1 MLSPEYLLRL
11 AEGAEDIA
19 AQLHN
24 EIIKSVVERIVLR
37 LERGEQLLTAA
48 DKFQLETLQDAGFL
62 REDIQKQI
70 AKLTKLQLSEIRQA
84 FEDAGI
90 KSYNYDS
97 DVYRNAEISVT
108 ALRESPQYIRLLQAG
123 YERTLGEW
131 LNFTSTFAGQ
141 AQKAFITECDKV
153 YRLVSTGAVSYSK
166 AIADAVETIAKNGI
180 TIRYPSGHTDT
191 VETATARAVRTGVAQ
206 ACGEITEARLKDMNW
221 DIILVSAH
229 LGARLGDGQ
238 EDFKNHYWWQG
249 KFYSYS
255 GNDKRFPPFEVCG
268 VGDVQGLCG
277 ANCRHSYGAGDGVNN
292 PYEEYDKA
300 ENKKQYEKEQRQ
312 RLLERRIRK
321 TKRECMGLKQG
332 VDTATDAEVKDA
344 LQNKYTSKAKLLKR
358 QVEDYNT
365 FCAAHDLKRRSERL
379 QIAQWNRAQALA
391 VDASLK

>member
-1 MLSPEYLLRL
+1 MLSPEYLFRL

-19 AQLHN
+19 AQLHS
-24 EIIKSVVERIVLR
+24 EIIKKVIERIVTR
-37 LERGEQLLTAA
+37 LERGEKQLLTVA
-48 DKFQLETLQDAGFL
+48 DKWQIETLQDAGYL
-62 REDIQKQI
+62 RQDIQKEL
-70 AKLTKLQLSEIRQA
+70 AKLTKTQLKEIRQA

-97 DVYRNAEISVT
+97 EIYKKAGLSVT

-123 YERTLGEW
+123 HERTAGEW
-131 LNFTSTFAGQ
+131 RNFTRTFADQ
-141 AQKAFITECDKV
+141 AQKLFISECDRA
-153 YRLVSTGAVSYSK
+153 YHLVSTGATSYSQ
-166 AIADAVETIAKNGI
+166 AIADAVEKIATEGVTI
-180 TIRYPSGHTDT
+180 TYPSGHTDT

-238 EDFKNHYWWQG
+238 EDYTNHYWWQG

-255 GNDKRFPPFEVCG
+255 GKDERFPPFDVCG

-300 ENKKQYEKEQRQ
+300 DNIKRYEIEQRQ
-312 RLLERRIRK
+312 RTLERRIRK

-332 VDTATDAEVKDA
+332 VDSATDKTA
-344 LQNKYTSKAKLLKR
+344 LQDKYTAKAKTLKR
-358 QVEDYNT
+358 QVEEYNT
-365 FCAAHDLKRRSERL
+365 FCKENDLKRRSERL
-379 QIAQWNRAQALA
+379 QIAQWDRAQTIA
-391 VDASLK
+391 VDKAAS